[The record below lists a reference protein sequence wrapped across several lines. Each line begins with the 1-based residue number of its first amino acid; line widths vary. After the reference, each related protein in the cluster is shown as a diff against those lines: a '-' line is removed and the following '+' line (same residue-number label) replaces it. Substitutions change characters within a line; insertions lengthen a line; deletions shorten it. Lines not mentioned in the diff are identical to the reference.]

1 MFEFDNIITA
11 ETIINAVSIILSV
24 GGGIWAA
31 FTSTKKYELTENLK
45 AELMQWYSE
54 TVGIMI
60 EVLHLIQNEAE
71 NEAFYTKKN
80 DLLCRL
86 SAQIEIGRFYFPNL
100 DRKNGHGSEKPAA
113 YRGYRNLVLEYLMHF
128 YRQASASDC
137 KQRLYNLWEL
147 ERGFTSKIFEL
158 INPAKRN
165 KLHSKNTDLY
175 LRDGQ
180 TLDDYLRENPVA
192 ADIFY

>member
-45 AELMQWYSE
+45 AELMEWYSD

-60 EVLHLIQNEAE
+60 ELLHLIQNDAE
-71 NEAFYTKKN
+71 DQEYHTKKN
-80 DLLCRL
+80 ELLCRL

-100 DRKNGHGSEKPAA
+100 DKKNDYGAEKPAA
-113 YRGYRNLVLEYLMHF
+113 YRGYRNLVLEYLMYF
-128 YRQASASDC
+128 YRKASQENC
-137 KQRLYNLWEL
+137 KEYVAHLWEL

-180 TLDDYLRENPVA
+180 TLDDFLRENPVA